1 MNLDELIQ
9 KARVTQ
15 NFTDLRKYSVY
26 GYGTNKQRRS
36 VWRLLLNLPKSYNPT
51 IIDTSIT
58 KEAVGK
64 EVQVKADVLRT
75 FSSIPSPEFK
85 DHKRNQLYRVL
96 LTVLE
101 RNPQLSYTQGFHDI
115 ASVVLTFAREPL
127 AVLILEALSLGHLKP
142 FLREDLSGLASAL
155 NFVFPLL
162 KLIDSELHDFIDSN
176 DLDSS
181 FATSYLL
188 TFFTHNALTLN
199 DGLRYL
205 DFFISSH
212 PLMTVYSVVTL
223 VFMKKSSLMI
233 PEADPGTLMNGF
245 HDLLVDTNVDEIIQ
259 KSVELFERY
268 PPSFILKNDKS
279 IRISKNCTFLAPNVE
294 FPYSFPDFPFV
305 DRFPKDLYDKRLNE
319 STSNNLIKGILSAL
333 AIAAAIGMRIA
344 LM

>member
-1 MNLDELIQ
+1 MSLDEIIENAQ
-9 KARVTQ
+9 KTQ
-15 NFTDLRKYSVY
+15 NLTELRKYCIH

-51 IIDTSIT
+51 IIDTPIT
-58 KEAVGK
+58 KEATGK
-64 EVQVKADVLRT
+64 EVQVKADVLRS
-75 FSSIPSPEFK
+75 FSSITSPEFK
-85 DHKRNQLYRVL
+85 DRKRNQLYRVI

-115 ASVVLTFAREPL
+115 AALVLTFAREPL

-142 FLREDLSGLASAL
+142 FLREDLTGLASAL

-162 KLIDSELHDFIDSN
+162 KLVDSELHDFIDSN

-188 TFFTHNALTLN
+188 TFFAHNALTLN
-199 DGLRYL
+199 DGIRFL

-223 VFMKKSSLMI
+223 VCIKKPSLMV

-245 HDLLVDTNVDEIIQ
+245 HDLLVNINVDDVIQ
-259 KSVELFERY
+259 KSFELFEKY
-268 PPSFILKNDKS
+268 PPSFILENDKS
-279 IRISKNCTFLAPNVE
+279 IKISKNCTFLVPNVQ
-294 FPYSFPDFPFV
+294 FPYPYPDFPILDKFS
-305 DRFPKDLYDKRLNE
+305 KDLYEKRLDE
-319 STSNNLIKGILSAL
+319 SPPNNLIRGILSAL

-344 LM
+344 LI